1 MGELLARLATDRQVL
16 VVTHLPQV
24 AAFADTQFVVER
36 TGREAEVR
44 PVTGDDRIAEIAR
57 MLGGIGES
65 DSGREHAAELLALA
79 ASRRPS

>member
-1 MGELLARLATDRQVL
+1 
-16 VVTHLPQV
+16 
-24 AAFADTQFVVER
+24 
-36 TGREAEVR
+36 VR